1 MQRALKFILP
11 PIVVALGV
19 AVLVVLV
26 KTKPQPAKAST
37 ENPALLVST
46 TKAVQIERSARVYG
60 QGTVIAARQ
69 VTIQP
74 QVSGELIE
82 VNPKLVAGGRVKK
95 DEVLAR
101 INPRDYRLRV
111 QQSGANVQQAQFNLD
126 VEQGRR
132 KVAEREWDLVG
143 NEIANVDEAGRQLAL
158 RRPHQRNARASL
170 AGARSGL
177 ALARLNLER
186 TVIRAP
192 FNALVLNE
200 NADVGQVAAPG
211 APLATLV
218 GSDEFWIRVS
228 VPVEELS
235 WLKLPGPDGEGGSMV
250 DIEQRAGEA
259 TVKRTGRVLR
269 LLGDVDPVGRMARVI
284 IAVDN
289 PMGEEGKGLPLLLGA
304 FVNVEAKGRAITN
317 AIAIPREALRPNDT
331 VWVMT
336 PQKTLEIRKVEVA
349 LRQRDDVLIQS
360 GLKPG
365 DAIIT
370 SRIET
375 PVSGMPVRTGAVVAP
390 QPTGDGEKGAE
401 EKKTDER

>member
-1 MQRALKFILP
+1 
-11 PIVVALGV
+11 
-19 AVLVVLV
+19 
-26 KTKPQPAKAST
+26 
-37 ENPALLVST
+37 
-46 TKAVQIERSARVYG
+46 
-60 QGTVIAARQ
+60 
-69 VTIQP
+69 
-74 QVSGELIE
+74 
-82 VNPKLVAGGRVKK
+82 
-95 DEVLAR
+95 
-101 INPRDYRLRV
+101 
-111 QQSGANVQQAQFNLD
+111 
-126 VEQGRR
+126 
-132 KVAEREWDLVG
+132 
-143 NEIANVDEAGRQLAL
+143 
-158 RRPHQRNARASL
+158 
-170 AGARSGL
+170 
-177 ALARLNLER
+177 
-186 TVIRAP
+186 
-192 FNALVLNE
+192 
-200 NADVGQVAAPG
+200 
-211 APLATLV
+211 
-218 GSDEFWIRVS
+218 
-228 VPVEELS
+228 
-235 WLKLPGPDGEGGSMV
+235 MV

-259 TVKRTGRVLR
+259 TVKRTGLVLR

-390 QPTGDGEKGAE
+390 QPTGDGDKGAE